1 MPVDNQISNEGN
13 QSRRHYQRLQRIM
26 LYISNN
32 LQYNLGP
39 KKVAEKFS
47 ISISTLEHL
56 FKQHT
61 HQSYHHYLEVV
72 RMRQAL
78 YLLTQE
84 GKIVKEAMA
93 LTGYKNRRTFTR
105 AFKRVFQQ
113 TPGYFMK

>member
-1 MPVDNQISNEGN
+1 MPVDIQITNEGN
-13 QSRRHYQRLQRIM
+13 QSQGRSRRLRRIM
-26 LYISNN
+26 RYISNN
-32 LQYNLGP
+32 LQYNLEP
-39 KKVAEKFS
+39 KKVAEEFS
-47 ISISTLEHL
+47 ISISTLEHI

-61 HQSYHHYLEVV
+61 HQTYHQYVEVV

-78 YLLTQE
+78 YLLTKE
-84 GKIVKEAMA
+84 GKIVKEAMV